1 MCFAPSKFDL
11 SVLPRGD
18 IDYRANDLGTPNAI
32 HLSLAD
38 DTQMFGSAVS
48 H

>member
-18 IDYRANDLGTPNAI
+18 IDYRANDLGPPSAI
-32 HLSLAD
+32 PLSLAD

>member
-1 MCFAPSKFDL
+1 MCFAASKFDL

-18 IDYRANDLGTPNAI
+18 IDYRANDLDTPHAI

-38 DTQMFGSAVS
+38 NPQMFGSTVR